1 MSVFAKAQASRSRT
15 LKAVLSGIA
24 VVGASALVL
33 SGCAATSPEGK
44 PTGPREDLTL
54 KIGTILPKTG
64 SLDFLGPP
72 EIAGVGLAAAD
83 INEANLGIK
92 VEVTYG
98 DSGDTENKAYETEV
112 PRVLAEGVSAVIGAA
127 ASGVSKLFI
136 DQVTGAGVIQVSP
149 ANTSV
154 DFTNWDDNGL
164 YFRTAPSDVLQGE
177 VLGNLVG
184 ADGIKNLAI
193 INREDS
199 YGTGLGAQ
207 AKSAFEATGGKIVSQ
222 QSYKETDKDYSAQIS
237 ATLAAKP
244 EAIALISFVETK
256 TILPLLAQA
265 GFDMGKIYL
274 VDGNLANYPEFN
286 FSLEGSKGTL
296 PGLDTGKL
304 GDFTDRLQAYWKAEG
319 NSELTEYSYA
329 AESYDAVV
337 LLALAALSANSTDGK
352 AMAAKLQE
360 VSGGSGD
367 GKKADDFASAAQIIL
382 DGGVADYDGLS
393 GPITFDK
400 NGDPTEATIGVY
412 TYQKD
417 NSFKRTGD
425 G

>member
-1 MSVFAKAQASRSRT
+1 MSVFAKAPASRSRT

-33 SGCAATSPEGK
+33 SGCAATAPEEK

-54 KIGTILPKTG
+54 KIGTMLPKTG

-83 INEANLGIK
+83 INEADLGITI
-92 VEVTYG
+92 EVTYG

-112 PRVLAEGVSAVIGAA
+112 PRVLNEGVSAIIGAA

-136 DQVTGAGVIQVSP
+136 DQVTGAGVVQLSP

-154 DFTNWDDNGL
+154 DFTNWDDDGL
-164 YFRTAPSDVLQGE
+164 FWRTAPSDVLQGE

-207 AKSAFEATGGKIVSQ
+207 AKSAFEATGGTVVSE
-222 QSYKETDKDYSAQIS
+222 QSYKETDKDYSAQVS

-244 EAIALISFVETK
+244 EAIALIAFVETK
-256 TILPLLAQA
+256 TILPLLSQA
-265 GFDMGKIYL
+265 GFDMSKVYL

-296 PGLDTGKL
+296 PGLDTAKL
-304 GDFTDRLQAYWKAEG
+304 GDFTERLQEFWKSEG
-319 NSELTEYSYA
+319 NDELKEYSYA

-337 LLALAALSANSTDGK
+337 LLALAALAANSTDGK
-352 AMAAKLQE
+352 DIAAKLQE

-367 GKKADDFASAAQIIL
+367 GKKAEDFASAAQIIL

-393 GPITFDK
+393 GPITFDE

-412 TYQKD
+412 QYQKD
-417 NSFKRTGD
+417 NTFKRIGD